1 MLLFGWQIV
10 GIYITTKLSKQHTGR
25 TLANDDCSHLIQLCN
40 YVRSQNFYCLV
51 LVVVTEAQ
59 DIPCTLSYMLIRIV
73 ISVKTIVAS
82 RIPVQINKA
91 FSIRDIITM
100 GKVTD
105 FLRSSGETIH
115 FVLDL

>member
-1 MLLFGWQIV
+1 
-10 GIYITTKLSKQHTGR
+10 
-25 TLANDDCSHLIQLCN
+25 
-40 YVRSQNFYCLV
+40 
-51 LVVVTEAQ
+51 
-59 DIPCTLSYMLIRIV
+59 MLIRIV

-115 FVLDL
+115 FVLGL